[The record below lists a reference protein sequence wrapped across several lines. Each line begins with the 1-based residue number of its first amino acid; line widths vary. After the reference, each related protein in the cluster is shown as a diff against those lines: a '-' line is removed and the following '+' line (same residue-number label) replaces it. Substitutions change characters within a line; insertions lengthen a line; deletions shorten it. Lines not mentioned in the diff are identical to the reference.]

1 LTELSRM
8 ATLSTNSRTPLSS
21 TICCPIRIFGPSLGS
36 RIRKRENEYDS
47 RTKKGQTRRS
57 SIRDHHNF
65 QSIQW
70 LRFQSSQH
78 GISRPWPRAIHSA
91 PDLLGL
97 DFREQRFGER
107 FHVRAIRSRSMR
119 GRPRQQLHRPVPVC
133 EHHHHYRGYGSERRT
148 APAPGSHYGYAQRHH
163 TRRLITAGLA
173 TFSEWSRAQLRAC
186 SVLIPRLVSELDRVL
201 A

>member
-1 LTELSRM
+1 MRKKDSRKKPSLEPRRPWLFRPIIPMFSNLPPKPMRLWAIAARPSTTLTELSRM

-107 FHVRAIRSRSMR
+107 FHVRAIRS
-119 GRPRQQLHRPVPVC
+119 
-133 EHHHHYRGYGSERRT
+133 
-148 APAPGSHYGYAQRHH
+148 
-163 TRRLITAGLA
+163 
-173 TFSEWSRAQLRAC
+173 
-186 SVLIPRLVSELDRVL
+186 
-201 A
+201 